1 MPPFVNNPGP
11 QLDTDFLTFI
21 NEFLFNPPSQVSSAR
36 STLRYQRPSTR
47 RKGYRTMWRAA
58 ATSLLKKRYSS
69 RETHVTFAEHLFREL
84 PSQVSVDN
92 GPSSKETYLSIAD
105 HLPSQVSLNNGHS
118 SQTTPLPSADE
129 PLRKLPLG
137 VSLDEGHSSQAT
149 HLSCADQFLPSQIFL
164 DDGPS
169 SQATDSPSVDQLLRN
184 LPSQGSLHHGGD
196 SQHHTHDKIDVDA
209 VEEAPLIT
217 PACSVKKGSASGSCS
232 RAEPFEATSTPA
244 IPKHSSRKPPRPP
257 RASVSRSGSYRAIRF
272 KTAARTATVDSAR
285 KRKQKLPKS
294 TSSATSMWALI
305 VTLCFAFIMIV
316 QGFLGNNSRDFDSK
330 AEGQP
335 VGQGVSSVS
344 PYLAVPSFT
353 SESSTQTLV
362 AEHGAGRSLDK
373 LQKVPRDSPFMNLRR
388 HRLRRLG
395 ATLWLLL

>member
-1 MPPFVNNPGP
+1 M
-11 QLDTDFLTFI
+11 
-21 NEFLFNPPSQVSSAR
+21 
-36 STLRYQRPSTR
+36 
-47 RKGYRTMWRAA
+47 
-58 ATSLLKKRYSS
+58 
-69 RETHVTFAEHLFREL
+69 
-84 PSQVSVDN
+84 
-92 GPSSKETYLSIAD
+92 
-105 HLPSQVSLNNGHS
+105 
-118 SQTTPLPSADE
+118 
-129 PLRKLPLG
+129 G

-169 SQATDSPSVDQLLRN
+169 SQATDLPSVDQLLRN

-196 SQHHTHDKIDVDA
+196 SGHHTHDKSDVDA

-217 PACSVKKGSASGSCS
+217 PACSVLEKKDVGTGFASGSCS
-232 RAEPFEATSTPA
+232 RAQPLEATSTPA

-257 RASVSRSGSYRAIRF
+257 RASVSRSGSYRAIRC
-272 KTAARTATVDSAR
+272 KTAVRTPTVDSAR

-294 TSSATSMWALI
+294 TSNATSMWALI
-305 VTLCFAFIMIV
+305 VTLCFAFIMLV
-316 QGFLGNNSRDFDSK
+316 QGFLGHNSRDFDSK

-344 PYLAVPSFT
+344 PYLGVPSFT

-373 LQKVPRDSPFMNLRR
+373 LQKTPRDSPFMNLRR

-395 ATLWLLL
+395 ATLWVLL